1 MSSLDVLRFDLLQM
15 GSVADEREVH
25 LTDDFF
31 KSVGATEVS
40 RGDVDVTLKVS
51 AVGSSFRV
59 DYDFCGTLVLP
70 CDICLDDMSQP
81 VEGSGSLVVR
91 LGKEPGEDGDIITI
105 DENEGMLDMAWY
117 VYESIALSIPIR
129 HVHET
134 GKCNVAMTAL
144 TREYIADSDGE
155 RTAARSSDEE
165 QDIDPRWAKLKGLK
179 IEE

>member
-1 MSSLDVLRFDLLQM
+1 MCSLDQLRIDLMQVN
-15 GSVADEREVH
+15 GAPEERKMH

-31 KSVGATEVS
+31 EAVGATEVS
-40 RGDVDVTLKVS
+40 RGDVDVTPKVS

-59 DYDFCGTLVLP
+59 DYSFCGTLVLP
-70 CDICLDDMSQP
+70 CDICLDDMAQP

-91 LGKEPGEDGDIITI
+91 LGKEPSEDGDTIVI

-134 GKCNVAMTAL
+134 GKCNVAMTEL

-155 RTAARSSDEE
+155 RAAARSSDEE
-165 QDIDPRWAKLKGLK
+165 QDIDPRWAKLKDLN
-179 IEE
+179 I